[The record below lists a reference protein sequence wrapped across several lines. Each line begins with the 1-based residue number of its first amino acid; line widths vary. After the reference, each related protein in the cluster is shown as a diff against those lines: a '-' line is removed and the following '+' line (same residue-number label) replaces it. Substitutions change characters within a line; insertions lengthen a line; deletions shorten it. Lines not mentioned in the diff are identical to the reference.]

1 METGRVV
8 ELRVQGLD
16 VRRGL
21 FAVYH
26 RDKQV
31 TPPMRELIDLLRSRL
46 GRGDKRA

>member
-1 METGRVV
+1 
-8 ELRVQGLD
+8 

-31 TPPMRELIDLLRSRL
+31 TPPMRELMDLLRARL
-46 GRGDKRA
+46 RQSDKSA

>member
-1 METGRVV
+1 MGRLV
-8 ELRVQGLD
+8 EIRVQGLD

-31 TPPMRELIDLLRSRL
+31 TPPMRGLMDLLRARL
-46 GRGDKRA
+46 GRFDKSG